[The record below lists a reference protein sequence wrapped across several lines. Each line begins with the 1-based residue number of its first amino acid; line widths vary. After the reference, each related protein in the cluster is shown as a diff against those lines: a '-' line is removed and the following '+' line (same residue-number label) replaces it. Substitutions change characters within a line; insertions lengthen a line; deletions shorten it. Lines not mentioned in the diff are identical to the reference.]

1 MKRKKI
7 NQIIAIFF
15 CLAILTQNGV
25 ESPVICFET
34 DGHINIEAVCDI
46 SCKIPTA
53 KTDEHQ
59 DECDNCFDIH
69 LWNYNPDL
77 TFINHHSDI
86 KIIHNDYSYVCGIK
100 DHASITTSDI
110 PVFENQEQ
118 LPLPPL
124 LKHTILL
131 I

>member
-1 MKRKKI
+1 MKTKKI
-7 NQIIAIFF
+7 NQIIAILF
-15 CLAILTQNGV
+15 CLAILTQSGV
-25 ESPVICFET
+25 EAPVLCFET
-34 DGHINIEAVCDI
+34 DGHINIEVACDI
-46 SCKIPTA
+46 SCKIPTP

-77 TFINHHSDI
+77 TFIKNPSDV
-86 KIIHNDYSYVCGIK
+86 KIIHNDYSNVYGIQ
-100 DHASITTSDI
+100 DHAPIATSDI
-110 PVFENQEQ
+110 AVLENHQQ

>member
-25 ESPVICFET
+25 ESPVLCFET

-46 SCKIPTA
+46 SCKIPTP

-77 TFINHHSDI
+77 TFINTSSNVNI
-86 KIIHNDYSYVCGIK
+86 FHNDYGYVCGIQ
-100 DHASITTSDI
+100 DHAPIPTSDS
-110 PVFENQEQ
+110 PVLENQEQ
-118 LPLPPL
+118 LPLPHL

>member
-1 MKRKKI
+1 METKKI
-7 NQIIAIFF
+7 NQILAILF
-15 CLAILTQNGV
+15 CLAILTPSGV
-25 ESPVICFET
+25 EAPVLCFET
-34 DGHINIEAVCDI
+34 DGHINIEASCDI
-46 SCKIPTA
+46 SCKILTP

-100 DHASITTSDI
+100 DHAPIATSDI

-118 LPLPPL
+118 LPLPPF
-124 LKHTILL
+124 LKHTIL
-131 I
+131 II